1 MEQKRTR
8 KVNLFDTSSSFLSVF
23 MYTTLGILTGLLM
36 TGTLWQILRNN
47 CKTEIN
53 NNIISGKCAA
63 VHKKRT
69 RSMASALNSRSRGPP
84 EWRNRVTVWFSW
96 EGLFTLSTKE
106 YEWESVRFQGIL
118 TKWLRKTFLWQHLQK
133 PAKWANRID
142 LTRYRSTAVKAL
154 FFSIN
159 TCHLGKVV
167 IFLLNTS
174 AKILESRFLST
185 AVASSAHH
193 SKQKKAKQASIRL
206 DYRCDK
212 ILHYELCFLD
222 DGHDCGPYFFLCPSV
237 EPVKERKLRRSEA
250 IQEDLETAKRMLS
263 QIQKHFEKLEAEVLR
278 IWLTSLQIIFIMY
291 IHTLTH

>member
-1 MEQKRTR
+1 MTKLSVTVPHLKDIGKKTQTCIELYSQDHLKTNFCLFQLMEQKRTR

-118 TKWLRKTFLWQHLQK
+118 TKWLRKTFLWQH
-133 PAKWANRID
+133 A
-142 LTRYRSTAVKAL
+142 TE
-154 FFSIN
+154 
-159 TCHLGKVV
+159 
-167 IFLLNTS
+167 TS
-174 AKILESRFLST
+174 
-185 AVASSAHH
+185 
-193 SKQKKAKQASIRL
+193 
-206 DYRCDK
+206 
-212 ILHYELCFLD
+212 
-222 DGHDCGPYFFLCPSV
+222 
-237 EPVKERKLRRSEA
+237 
-250 IQEDLETAKRMLS
+250 
-263 QIQKHFEKLEAEVLR
+263 
-278 IWLTSLQIIFIMY
+278 
-291 IHTLTH
+291 